1 MRRTMPVAF
10 INCSSNA
17 FRFVLVP
24 KLLFAYAGEICREET
39 RPVTRTGRVS
49 FIEILSKYGGRRG
62 LFRALHRQ
70 ADAAALLVDIQN
82 GDLDDIAD

>member
-1 MRRTMPVAF
+1 MQVRNT
-10 INCSSNA
+10 
-17 FRFVLVP
+17 
-24 KLLFAYAGEICREET
+24 
-39 RPVTRTGRVS
+39 TGHASRS

>member
-1 MRRTMPVAF
+1 MP
-10 INCSSNA
+10 
-17 FRFVLVP
+17 FVLCWFQSYCLHTQE
-24 KLLFAYAGEICREET
+24 KYAGKKDDRSRE
-39 RPVTRTGRVS
+39 PVVFP

-70 ADAAALLVDIQN
+70 ADAATLLVDIQN